1 MRLEYRL
8 TLNDY
13 LAAMEADGKVR
24 NPWLFK
30 SSLLWCATICGII
43 SALISMFF
51 DITFSIYM
59 FLGAIFISPPIFKR
73 FYRWQLSGHFKNDP
87 RLNECLTV
95 DLDENT
101 IKFAS
106 DNSISKIKWEGFYHF
121 IEADNVFN
129 FYTSKITYHIIPK
142 RAFINSEKL
151 DIFRN
156 IVVKKIN
163 NDCQFFSSANITI
176 KRKYFYISGCA
187 IFLAI
192 VAIAIG
198 TAIFDKGHYYWLN
211 EGNDL
216 YAAKRYEE
224 ALDSYKKALDID
236 SENVETWHSLGFTLD
251 KLERY
256 EEALASYD
264 NALDIDP
271 EYTYVWIGRGDTLRN
286 LKRYEEA
293 LASYNKALD
302 IAEPGHPYTWRKRG
316 DTLRNLKRY
325 KEALASYDNALDID
339 PEYANTWH
347 NRGLALANLKR
358 YEEALT
364 SYNKTLDI
372 DPAPGYPYAWKNRGD
387 TLQWLNRYEEALAS
401 YDKALEIDPE
411 YVKAWSNR
419 GLTLRKLKR
428 YKEAVASHDKAL
440 EIDPNY
446 KLAINNRQRL
456 LTELGLS
463 E

>member
-236 SENVETWHSLGFTLD
+236 
-251 KLERY
+251 
-256 EEALASYD
+256 
-264 NALDIDP
+264 
-271 EYTYVWIGRGDTLRN
+271 
-286 LKRYEEA
+286 
-293 LASYNKALD
+293 
-302 IAEPGHPYTWRKRG
+302 
-316 DTLRNLKRY
+316 
-325 KEALASYDNALDID
+325 
-339 PEYANTWH
+339 
-347 NRGLALANLKR
+347 
-358 YEEALT
+358 
-364 SYNKTLDI
+364 
-372 DPAPGYPYAWKNRGD
+372 PAPGYPYAWKNRGD

-440 EIDPNY
+440 DIDPEYPYAWNGRGFALEKLERYEEALVSYNKALEIDPNY